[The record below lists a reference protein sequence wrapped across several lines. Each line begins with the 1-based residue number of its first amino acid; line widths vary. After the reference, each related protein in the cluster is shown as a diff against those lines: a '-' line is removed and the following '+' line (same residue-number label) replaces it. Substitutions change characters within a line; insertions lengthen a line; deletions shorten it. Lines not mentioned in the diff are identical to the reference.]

1 MNTGE
6 IQIRVRYAEVDRMG
20 FLHHAN
26 YFVYFEQ
33 GRTELLRS
41 QGYAYRD
48 VEDQGYFLVLTRFQ
62 VRFRRPARYDDVLNL
77 RTTLVRTTAVKIE
90 HRYELFHQGQLLTEA
105 ESTLACV
112 DGQGKVMPLPDF
124 LKYEPEDTISSE
136 PRP

>member
-41 QGYAYRD
+41 QGFSYRD

-62 VRFRRPARYDDVLNL
+62 VRFRRPARYDDLLTL

-90 HRYELFHQGQLLTEA
+90 HRYELLHEGQLLTEA
-105 ESTLACV
+105 DSTLACV
-112 DGQGKVMPLPDF
+112 DGQGKVRPLPDF
-124 LKYEPEDTISSE
+124 LQQPKED
-136 PRP
+136 